1 MLLLSLR
8 SRPQGLMF
16 VYPFPSL
23 YDYISICVHLAHHS
37 SFDFFILNLSS
48 LKHCRPILTEF
59 KTTKEFEK
67 RQSSSDVFFVF
78 VKDESEQ
85 SGEYK
90 VLSYYNLN
98 LQPCRSLNSV
108 LIIFLFRKLF
118 K

>member
-1 MLLLSLR
+1 
-8 SRPQGLMF
+8 
-16 VYPFPSL
+16 
-23 YDYISICVHLAHHS
+23 VHLAHHS

-90 VLSYYNLN
+90 VLSYENLN
-98 LQPCRSLNSV
+98 LQPCRSLNIV
-108 LIIFLFRKLF
+108 LIVLVSENCSSDCRTENFPSHVLYYF
-118 K
+118 KYIITRGN